1 MNRVSQ
7 YSPAPSRSALAA
19 ALLCLAMSCAPAE
32 PTAGPAVIPE
42 LAGRTAGAPQR
53 CVPTQLTG
61 AMRIAGPGVV
71 LYGSGRTIWVN
82 RLASPCPGMSR
93 MNSLIV
99 EPFGAQYCRNDRIRV
114 VEPLSKIPGPACQ
127 LGDFVPYTR

>member
-1 MNRVSQ
+1 MTNISHIIRQ
-7 YSPAPSRSALAA
+7 LAIVP
-19 ALLCLAMSCAPAE
+19 LAMIAGCAPAA

-42 LAGRTAGAPQR
+42 LADRTAGAPQR

-99 EPFGAQYCRNDRIRV
+99 EPFGAQYCRNDCIRT
-114 VEPLSKIPGPACQ
+114 VEPTSGIASPSCL

>member
-1 MNRVSQ
+1 MMFSPTRTIPLTMLAIAACAPSNPAGA
-7 YSPAPSRSALAA
+7 PAPL
-19 ALLCLAMSCAPAE
+19 
-32 PTAGPAVIPE
+32 PE
-42 LAGRTAGAPQR
+42 LAGRTAGTPQR

-61 AMRIAGPGVV
+61 AMRIGGPGVV

-93 MNSLIV
+93 MNSLII
-99 EPFGAQYCRNDRIRV
+99 EPFGAEYCRNDRIRT
-114 VEPLSKIPGPACQ
+114 VEPTSKIPSPVCL

>member
-1 MNRVSQ
+1 MMFSPKRTISLTILAAIAACAPS
-7 YSPAPSRSALAA
+7 SPAG
-19 ALLCLAMSCAPAE
+19 APA
-32 PTAGPAVIPE
+32 PIAE
-42 LAGRTAGAPQR
+42 LAGRTPGAPQR

-61 AMRIAGPGVV
+61 AMRIGGPGVV

-99 EPFGAQYCRNDRIRV
+99 EPFGSQYCRGDRVRN
-114 VEPLSKIPGPACQ
+114 VEPTSGIASPSCL